1 MLQTSQSWSYTG
13 ATWFISG
20 QGRSHNPCN
29 IHAEHS
35 RACAIADVSKI
46 HYKIRKIP
54 PDPPLPTES
63 PHNDCSVKGTVC
75 RPETT
80 VGRIF
85 ATSAVNALIFKKG
98 RARTIS
104 KMSIRAT
111 AFFCTLGFLTLFLS
125 ANADTGKDSDSWL
138 PIKIEH
144 GKLLVPS
151 RIAGIDGYS
160 MIDSGANFSAVN
172 ANFLQNNAIALKSF
186 GQVQVKGIA
195 ERKQRRHY
203 RNVPVTLLGVDTEFS
218 DLIEV
223 SLGNRDI
230 QFILGADFLGLA
242 IFQFD
247 YPNER
252 MRLLNRER
260 VNLGKLSNVTSRV
273 DRTGCEVIAKVRLN
287 DAQNVWLSVDTGAS
301 SGVLMERSIVAQHDW
316 LTSYPSELLNVRGVN
331 AGSTVEQFRLPVLQI
346 GNFEVTDVPVRVPA
360 KGNNLELFDRPTRTD
375 SNLRCRR
382 GKAQG
387 LLGYEVLKDFV
398 LTIDY
403 RKGKI
408 HLQPT
413 TTS

>member
-1 MLQTSQSWSYTG
+1 
-13 ATWFISG
+13 
-20 QGRSHNPCN
+20 
-29 IHAEHS
+29 
-35 RACAIADVSKI
+35 
-46 HYKIRKIP
+46 
-54 PDPPLPTES
+54 
-63 PHNDCSVKGTVC
+63 
-75 RPETT
+75 
-80 VGRIF
+80 
-85 ATSAVNALIFKKG
+85 
-98 RARTIS
+98 
-104 KMSIRAT
+104 
-111 AFFCTLGFLTLFLS
+111 
-125 ANADTGKDSDSWL
+125 
-138 PIKIEH
+138 
-144 GKLLVPS
+144 
-151 RIAGIDGYS
+151 

-223 SLGNRDI
+223 PLGNRDI